1 MRHLKKGRALGSD
14 ASHTKAILR
23 SLALALLVNE
33 RIKTTEKRAK
43 EVRGLVDRIITWG
56 KRGDV
61 HSRRLIIAALG
72 GEKKVINPATG
83 KQDLEVSYRVIH
95 DIAPRYAERPG
106 GYTRILKLG
115 PRKGDNASMVIME
128 LVEE

>member
-1 MRHLKKGRALGSD
+1 MRHLKKGRQIGANAAHG
-14 ASHTKAILR
+14 KAILR
-23 SLALALLVNE
+23 SLALALLTHE
-33 RIKTTEKRAK
+33 RIKTTEMRAK

-72 GEKKVINPATG
+72 GEKKLINPATG

-95 DIAPRYAERPG
+95 DIAPRFAEREG

-115 PRKGDNASMVIME
+115 PRKGDNAPMVIME
-128 LVEE
+128 LVD

>member
-14 ASHTKAILR
+14 AAHGTAILR
-23 SLALALLVNE
+23 SLALALLTHE
-33 RIKTTEKRAK
+33 RIKTTEMRAK

-56 KRGDV
+56 KKGDV

-72 GEKKVINPATG
+72 GEKKLVNPSTG
-83 KQDLEVSYRVIH
+83 KQDLEMSYRVIH
-95 DIAPRYAERPG
+95 DIAPRFAERPG

-115 PRKGDNASMVIME
+115 PRKGDNASMVILE
-128 LVEE
+128 FVD

>member
-1 MRHLKKGRALGSD
+1 MRHLKKGRQIGSD
-14 ASHTKAILR
+14 AAHGKAILR
-23 SLALALLVNE
+23 SLALALLTHE
-33 RIKTTEKRAK
+33 RIKTTEMRAK

-72 GEKKVINPATG
+72 GEKKLVNPATG
-83 KQDLEVSYRVIH
+83 KQDLEMSYRVIH
-95 DIAPRYAERPG
+95 DIAPRFAEREG

-128 LVEE
+128 LVD

>member
-1 MRHLKKGRALGSD
+1 MRHLKKGRQIGSD
-14 ASHTKAILR
+14 AAHGKAILR
-23 SLALALLVNE
+23 SLALALLTHE
-33 RIKTTEKRAK
+33 RIKTTEMRAK

-72 GEKKVINPATG
+72 GEKKLINPETG
-83 KQDLEVSYRVIH
+83 KQDLEMSYRVIH
-95 DIAPRYAERPG
+95 DIAPRFAEREG

-115 PRKGDNASMVIME
+115 PRKGDNASMVILE
-128 LVEE
+128 LVD

>member
-14 ASHTKAILR
+14 ASHTNAMLR
-23 SLALALLVNE
+23 SLALALLTNE
-33 RIKTTEKRAK
+33 RIKTTETRAK

-56 KRGDV
+56 KKGDV

-72 GEKKVINPATG
+72 GEKKLENPATG
-83 KQDLEVSYRVIH
+83 KRDLEMSYRVIH
-95 DIAPRYAERPG
+95 DIAPRCAERDG

-115 PRKGDNASMVIME
+115 PRKGDNAPMVIME
-128 LVEE
+128 LVD